1 MKLSEYFKS
10 LAKKSLDDKSRDI
23 GLSSSRLQHI
33 TKQLVERANKG
44 DSGDGWICDS
54 MVTLIDCELEELL
67 AKIEKGIKN
76 FDFDDIK

>member
-23 GLSSSRLQHI
+23 ELSSSRLQHI
-33 TKQLVERANKG
+33 TKQLVERINKG
-44 DSGDGWICDS
+44 DSEDGWICDS

>member
-10 LAKKSLDDKSRDI
+10 FAKKSLDDKSRDI
-23 GLSSSRLQHI
+23 ELSSSRLQHI
-33 TKQLVERANKG
+33 TKQLVERINKG

-54 MVTLIDCELEELL
+54 MVTLIDCELGELL
-67 AKIEKGIKN
+67 AKIEKDIKN